1 MAKDAI
7 EAVKEAEEKSRII
20 LQDASQASR
29 DSRREAELTAD
40 RMYNEILHEA
50 EKEAKELKDKAQ
62 KEGEEISAPLIENGM
77 KEAEKFIALTD
88 TELDL
93 AANII
98 IERIVNANG
107 NS

>member
-20 LQDASQASR
+20 LQEASQASR
-29 DSRREAELTAD
+29 DSRREAELIAD
-40 RMYNEILHEA
+40 GKYNEILDEA
-50 EKEAKELKDKAQ
+50 EKQAKALRDKAL
-62 KEGEEISAPLIENGM
+62 KEGEEVSAPLIENGM
-77 KEAEKFIALTD
+77 KEAGKFIALTD

>member
-1 MAKDAI
+1 MARDAI
-7 EAVKEAEEKSRII
+7 EAVKEAEEKSRMI
-20 LQDASQASR
+20 LQEASQLSR
-29 DSRREAELTAD
+29 DSKREAELTAEKKHI
-40 RMYNEILHEA
+40 EILEEANQEA
-50 EKEAKELKDKAQ
+50 EALREKALR
-62 KEGEEISAPLIENGM
+62 EGEKISAPLIETGI
-77 KEAEKFIALTD
+77 KEAEEFIALTD

>member
-20 LQDASQASR
+20 LQEASQASR
-29 DSRREAELTAD
+29 DSRREAELNAD
-40 RMYNEILHEA
+40 SKYDEILDEA
-50 EKEAKELKDKAQ
+50 DKEVKALKEKAL
-62 KEGEEISAPLIENGM
+62 KEGEAISTPMIDNGM